1 MFSSIM
7 TSLLAKIKELFIS
20 KEKIFIIIL
29 QEELINKNFVNLK
42 KISSKLSL
50 QQRYKVVNKLQSSKK
65 LHGILL
71 SERMLF
77 LSIDEDNLGDLKEK
91 IKNIGTIEL
100 LELKKRW
107 KLKDNILG
115 NLLQHIEKGMIGEN
129 AFYTYKYL
137 QHHFIASLTKS
148 EEHDLKQMSS
158 KLGLE
163 SSIILS
169 FVQKMIDE
177 GTVSGVIKQQQFFVD
192 SESFETS
199 FFEYLEE
206 IDEDALEKEFNEVAL
221 ELGVSSSVVEKYLM
235 KYVERSPGRFVVYP
249 LEKKVRIKK

>member
-1 MFSSIM
+1 M

-20 KEKIFIIIL
+20 KEKKFVIAL
-29 QEELINKNFVNLK
+29 QEKLENKNFVNLK
-42 KISSKLSL
+42 KISSKLSF
-50 QQRYKVVNKLQSSKK
+50 QQRYKVVTKLQSSKD
-65 LHGILL
+65 LQGILL

-77 LSIDEDNLGDLKEK
+77 LSIDEDNLSNLKDK

-100 LELKKRW
+100 LELKERW
-107 KLKDNILG
+107 KLKDNILD
-115 NLLQHIEKGMIGEN
+115 NLLQHIEKGILGEKT
-129 AFYTYKYL
+129 FYTHRYL
-137 QHHFIASLTKS
+137 QHHFIASLTKNN
-148 EEHDLKQMSS
+148 EHDLKQMSS

-163 SSIILS
+163 SSITLP

-199 FFEYLEE
+199 FSEYLEE
-206 IDEDALEKEFNEVAL
+206 IDENALEKEFSEVAL
-221 ELGVSSSVVEKYLM
+221 ELGVSSSVVEKYLV

-249 LEKKVRIKK
+249 LEKKVRIKR